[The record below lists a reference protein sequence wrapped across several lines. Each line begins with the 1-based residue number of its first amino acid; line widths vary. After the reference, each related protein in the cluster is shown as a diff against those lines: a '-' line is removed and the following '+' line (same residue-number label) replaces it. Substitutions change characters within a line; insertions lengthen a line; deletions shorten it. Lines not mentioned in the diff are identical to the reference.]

1 MTGLF
6 SLEHRVDWM
15 NGNKKLAQWFTWIV
29 KTCTLTPLTGW
40 CLLLVQDSRRRWI
53 IWRFEKLQLLFVVIP
68 ASTSLNKYGNIS
80 LETMMMIN
88 SHWRL
93 ASNTHSMLFLNHFFL
108 KLKKVQAR
116 NRTCCVFK
124 IPDPDS
130 SSWWFRD
137 SLGYTHPL
145 HILSPRTPVSQE
157 TRSSSDHQN
166 VKSRRETRESKINFN
181 PTKFEEA
188 IKSLSNQIDGVL
200 AAAWL
205 RQLLGGSAYRSYVGF
220 TTLSTKIIPAL
231 ASVNRSTY
239 KMVAKIRAVVMQA
252 KVHYCIGLIA
262 VTTITKEVTFI
273 NY

>member
-1 MTGLF
+1 MFGEGWISVIPFAILPPPTPVHHLQTPQ
-6 SLEHRVDWM
+6 
-15 NGNKKLAQWFTWIV
+15 QWD
-29 KTCTLTPLTGW
+29 LGW
-40 CLLLVQDSRRRWI
+40 FLPSSYCLRTKFRRRSYGW
-53 IWRFEKLQLLFVVIP
+53 
-68 ASTSLNKYGNIS
+68 KYLTWYDDDKYP
-80 LETMMMIN
+80 LE
-88 SHWRL
+88 SCQQQSFD
-93 ASNTHSMLFLNHFFL
+93 AFFNHFFL

-220 TTLSTKIIPAL
+220 TTLSTKKIPAL

-252 KVHYCIGLIA
+252 KAHYCIGLIA
-262 VTTITKEVTFI
+262 VTTITQEVTFI